1 MDEEMEIGTNE
12 TLSLLYWIAAVLNI
26 IAAIFFL
33 IAPHVW
39 QIMSLL
45 EVMANKSIFA
55 EAWGIITPGAIA
67 LALYIVAI
75 AFFAISALDILCAYG
90 ARNAKDWA
98 TPFGIAASI
107 AGLINIP
114 VGTVLSIIILASIF
128 WDIVQRN
135 AE

>member
-67 LALYIVAI
+67 LALYVVAI
-75 AFFAISALDILCAYG
+75 AFLPYLHWTYSAPMA
-90 ARNAKDWA
+90 
-98 TPFGIAASI
+98 P
-107 AGLINIP
+107 
-114 VGTVLSIIILASIF
+114 GTRRTGPHHLV
-128 WDIVQRN
+128 
-135 AE
+135 